1 MAFEWMHTI
10 WFRLKALLRRK
21 QFDRDL
27 QDEIAFH
34 LSKREESIRKNAS
47 DGGARDAARNDKDLL
62 LDARRQFGNTT
73 RIAET
78 TREMWSFLWFET
90 LWQDIGY
97 SFRVLR
103 NSPGF
108 TVVAVL
114 TLGLGIGV
122 NAGVFSILNAAAL
135 RPLPVPG
142 AGDVVSIAQIIGGQ
156 FSRSGSRGMS
166 LVSYAE
172 YKTYRDQSH
181 VFEGLVAYAP
191 FEEATLGGE
200 KSQRLVGQLTTCNYF
215 DVLHVR
221 PTLGRGFVESECA
234 AAGGSAVVVLS
245 DNVWRGIFA
254 ADPGIIGQ
262 TIRLNRTSF
271 AVIGVAPP
279 GFDGTEFVE
288 AQFWTPVTM
297 QKTVVPA
304 RTLLSDDNMSWLM
317 LLGRVRPSVT
327 IEQVRADLGMIAARA
342 DQSHPG
348 RQTRLAIQRASTFD
362 RPDERPYIVAAG
374 EIVLAAVGL
383 VLLVVCANLANLFLA
398 RVSGRAREMSIRLTL
413 GASRMRLVRQIF
425 TESLLI
431 ALMGGVIG
439 VILAW
444 WSAEGI
450 VAFAAGQIPKD
461 ETGTIKANV
470 VPDWHVLVYA
480 LGVSLLTCLAFG
492 LVPALRASKANLNE
506 ALKSGGAAG
515 ASGRRANSFSGR
527 VLVGVQVAFSM
538 ILLLAAGLLLRGL
551 YHAQTID
558 PGFEMRDTAVVTLDL
573 IEEGYDAPRAAA
585 FHRDLRRRLASLP
598 GVDGVAA
605 GWATP
610 LGSNYSTE
618 SFSIPGKQVTGQV
631 ETNEISPGFFAVLGI
646 PIVRGRDFTDADA
659 AAGGHVVI
667 ITEAAARKFWP
678 GEDPIGKALLGFGR
692 KDVSV
697 VGVAK
702 DANISHLTESHPVY
716 AFLPAGKNEQIVWK
730 VLVHNSH
737 GFAAMAS
744 EIRDTVHALDPEIL
758 VRIAPL
764 EANLEIWRTP
774 SRIVAIVAGV
784 LGILALALASLGV
797 YGMVSCAVGRRTR
810 EIGIRMALGAGGGDV
825 KSLIVRQAMRPV
837 VIGILIGIAG
847 CAAVSKILSVL
858 LFGLSPYDPIAFLS
872 VPAFLFA
879 VALAACY
886 LPARR
891 AVRVDPMV
899 VLRYE

>member
-10 WFRLKALLRRK
+10 WFRLKALFRRK

-27 QDEIAFH
+27 HDEIAFH
-34 LSKREESIRKNAS
+34 LSKREESIRK
-47 DGGARDAARNDKDLL
+47 DARDGVRSDKAPL

-78 TREMWSFLWFET
+78 TREMWSFPRLET
-90 LWQDIGY
+90 FWQDIRY
-97 SFRVLR
+97 SFRVMR
-103 NSPGF
+103 NNPGF

-135 RPLPVPG
+135 RPLPVPR
-142 AGDVVSIAQIIGGQ
+142 AGEVVSIAQILSGKY
-156 FSRSGSRGMS
+156 SRNVHGEGS
-166 LVSYAE
+166 LVSYVE
-172 YKTYRDQSH
+172 YKNYRDQSH
-181 VFEGLVAYAP
+181 VLEGLAAYEP
-191 FEEATLGGE
+191 FQEATLGG
-200 KSQRLVGQLTTCNYF
+200 KNSQRLVGQLTSCNYF

-221 PTLGRGFVESECA
+221 PELGRGFIGSECA
-234 AAGGSAVVVLS
+234 APGETAVVVLS
-245 DNVWRGIFA
+245 DKVWRGVFD
-254 ADPGIIGQ
+254 ADPAIVGQ

-271 AVIGVAPP
+271 TVIGIGPS
-279 GFDGTEFVE
+279 GFDGTEFTE
-288 AQFWTPVTM
+288 TQFWVPVTM
-297 QKTVVPA
+297 QKAVDPL
-304 RTLLSDDNMSWLM
+304 RTRLSDDNMSWLM
-317 LLGRVRPSVT
+317 LLGRVQPGVR
-327 IEQVRADLGMIAARA
+327 IEQVRAELGVIAARA

-348 RQTRLAIQRASTFD
+348 RQTRILVQRASMFD
-362 RPDERPYIVAAG
+362 RPEERPYIFAAG
-374 EIVLAAVGL
+374 GVVLAAVGL

-398 RVSGRAREMSIRLTL
+398 RVSARTKEMSIRLTL
-413 GASRMRLVRQIF
+413 GAGRMRLVRQIV

-431 ALMGGVIG
+431 ALMGGVVG
-439 VILAW
+439 TILAW

-450 VAFAAGQIPKD
+450 VKFVASQAPKD
-461 ETGTIKANV
+461 EIGAIKVSVA
-470 VPDWHVLVYA
+470 PDWRVLVFA
-480 LGVSLLTCLAFG
+480 LGVSILTCLAFG
-492 LVPALRASKANLNE
+492 LAPALRASKANLNE
-506 ALKSGGAAG
+506 ALKSGEAAG
-515 ASGRRANSFSGR
+515 PGGRRTKGFSGR

-551 YHAQTID
+551 YHAQSIE
-558 PGFEMRDTAVVTLDL
+558 PAFEMRGTAVVTLDL
-573 IEEGYDAPRAAA
+573 AEEGYDGPRAAT
-585 FHRDLRRRLASLP
+585 FHRELRRRLTSLP

-610 LGSNYSTE
+610 LGTNWSSE
-618 SFSIPGKQVTGQV
+618 SFSIPGTQVSGQV
-631 ETNEISPGFFAVLGI
+631 ETNEISPGFFSLLGI

-659 AAGGHVVI
+659 AGGGHVVI

-692 KDVSV
+692 KDISV
-697 VGVAK
+697 VGVAR

-716 AFLPAGKNEQIVWK
+716 VFLPAGKDEQIVWK
-730 VLVHNSH
+730 VLVHNSL
-737 GFAAMAS
+737 GFASTAT
-744 EIRDTVHALDPEIL
+744 EIRDTVRGLDPELL
-758 VRIAPL
+758 VNIAPL
-764 EANLEIWRTP
+764 EANLEILRTP

-810 EIGIRMALGAGGGDV
+810 EIGIRMALGAGGGNV
-825 KSLIVRQAMRPV
+825 KRLIVRQAMWPV
-837 VIGILIGIAG
+837 VIGILIGIVG

-858 LFGLSPYDPIAFLS
+858 LFGLSAHDPIAFLS
-872 VPAFLFA
+872 VPVFLFV
-879 VALAACY
+879 VALVACY